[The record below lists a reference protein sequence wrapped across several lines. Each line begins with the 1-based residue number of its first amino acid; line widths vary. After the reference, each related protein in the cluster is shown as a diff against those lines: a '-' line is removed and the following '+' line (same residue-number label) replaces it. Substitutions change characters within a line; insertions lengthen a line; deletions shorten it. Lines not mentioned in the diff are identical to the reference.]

1 MIGFNRKYDLPGQL
15 YMLAAVLAFLIF
27 PNSLEAQYAPPAG
40 QDGTTAI
47 HRDSSVF
54 VAWASQCEIE
64 RGYTDISMPD
74 SGFVN
79 YGEPADVPGLADDQ
93 VVSLGDGGMATL
105 TFEVPIA
112 NGPGPDFAVF
122 ENSLWDDFLE
132 LAFVE
137 VSSDGTNYFRFAA
150 VSLTQTDQQVG
161 SFGLL
166 DATKLH
172 NLAGKYRAAYGVP
185 FDLEELDGNINLDVN
200 HIFSIR
206 IVDVIGSITDDFST
220 FDSMENKVNDP
231 WPTPFPSGGFDL
243 DAVGVIHN
251 EENTG
256 VSDQSTTAPLQVFP
270 NPANNSIHILTE
282 ASPEKIIITDMHGNV
297 LKTVSHPERNFNL
310 DISSLPRGLLFI
322 RYNSINITHSV
333 KLIKL

>member
-1 MIGFNRKYDLPGQL
+1 MISPNRKYVLSTRL
-15 YMLAAVLAFLIF
+15 YLIAVVWVFLIF

-54 VAWASQCEIE
+54 IAWADHCEIE
-64 RGYTDISMPD
+64 RGLVDISIPD
-74 SGFVN
+74 SGLVT
-79 YGEPADVPGLADDQ
+79 YGESFACLGTADDL
-93 VVSLGDGGMATL
+93 VASLGDGGIATL
-105 TFEVPIA
+105 SFEVPIA
-112 NGPGPDFAVF
+112 NGAGPDFAVF

-150 VSLTQTDQQVG
+150 NSLTQTDQQCG

-172 NLAGKYRAAYGVP
+172 NLAGKYRAAHGVP
-185 FDLEELDGNINLDVN
+185 FDLEELGGNLNLDIN
-200 HIFSIR
+200 HIISVR
-206 IVDVIGSITDDFST
+206 IVDAVGNIADEYST
-220 FDSMENKVNDP
+220 FDSMGNKVNDP

-256 VSDQSTTAPLQVFP
+256 ISDQINATLLQVFP
-270 NPANNSIHILTE
+270 NPASNAIHIQTE
-282 ASPEKIIITDMHGNV
+282 MYLEKITIRDLYGNV
-297 LKTVSHPERNFNL
+297 LETVSHVDRDIVL
-310 DISSLPRGLLFI
+310 DISSFPNGLLFAQSTI
-322 RYNSINITHSV
+322 Q
-333 KLIKL
+333 